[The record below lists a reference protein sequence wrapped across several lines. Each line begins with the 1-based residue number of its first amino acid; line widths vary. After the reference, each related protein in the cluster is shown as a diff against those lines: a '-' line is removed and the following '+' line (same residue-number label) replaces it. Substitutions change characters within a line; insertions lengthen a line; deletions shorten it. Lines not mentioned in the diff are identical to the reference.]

1 MRFTITLLFIFFVFI
16 NVSAQK
22 SSATLFFKDG
32 TSQQGYVIGDA
43 SWDIRFSKELKGKK
57 TTYDFKEL
65 DSLHITENEQLISY
79 HIQKYRF
86 GKSSKKSKKL
96 KYTMAQL
103 IIDGPVRFYIQKLKY
118 TTPESVETIRYSNGH
133 VEEKTALATDYSQH
147 SLFVIKPDE
156 DRLFWLYTP
165 GGGLFSRNFKNAA
178 TEYFQDC
185 PAVIAKI
192 ESGEFNS
199 KTVAKMVQFYN
210 NQCQ

>member
-1 MRFTITLLFIFFVFI
+1 MKCTITLLFILLSI
-16 NVSAQK
+16 NHVVAQK

-43 SWDIRFSKELKGKK
+43 SWDVRFSKELKGKK

-96 KYTMAQL
+96 KYTMVQL
-103 IIDGPVRFYIQKLKY
+103 IIDGPVQFYIQRLNYK
-118 TTPESVETIRYSNGH
+118 TPESVQTTRYPNGH
-133 VEEKTALATDYSQH
+133 IEQRTALGNDYSQH

-156 DRLFWLYTP
+156 DRLFWLSTP
-165 GGGLFSRNFKNAA
+165 GGGVFSRNFKKAA

-185 PAVIAKI
+185 PTLTAKI
-192 ESGEFNS
+192 ESGEFTR
-199 KTVAKMVQFYN
+199 KTAAKMVLFYN